1 MKRNNWNPEKKE
13 LLKQKRGI
21 GFEDIVVAIL
31 EKRILDIVQ
40 HPQEERSGQ
49 KYLIVEI
56 DGYAYVVPFVETE
69 EERFFKTIFPSRKYT
84 KIYRRKQNATK

>member
-1 MKRNNWNPEKKE
+1 MKRNNWDPEKNE
-13 LLKQKRGI
+13 LLKHKRGI

-31 EKRILDIVQ
+31 GNRILDIVQ
-40 HPQEERSGQ
+40 HPQEKRSNQ

-56 DGYAYVVPFVETE
+56 DNYAYVVPFVEME

-84 KIYRRKQNATK
+84 KIYLRKQNATK